1 LLEQRVQS
9 TFLIEAKPEVVWDIL
24 TDPNYIPKLYPDM
37 LNIVVDPPGRAT
49 VGQYRTLSGRAGKR
63 LIEFKTKVAELVP
76 MQRFVIAGRR
86 GGAFESFSEVIE
98 LEEVKK
104 GTMVGAL
111 FLFKLSVGYF
121 GPGFDLL
128 ALEKAAR
135 FNEEMHVKNLK
146 ELSEL
151 KHLGPRS

>member
-1 LLEQRVQS
+1 M
-9 TFLIEAKPEVVWDIL
+9 FLAEARPEAVWDVL
-24 TDPNYIPKLYPDM
+24 TDPNYIPKLYPDL
-37 LNIVVDPPGRAT
+37 LNIVVDPPGRAR
-49 VGQYRTLSGRAGKR
+49 VGQYRTLNGRVGKR

-76 MQRFVIAGRR
+76 LQRFVIAGRR

-98 LEEVKK
+98 LEGVKE

-111 FLFKLSVGYF
+111 FLFKVSDAYF

-135 FNEEMHVKNLK
+135 LNQEMYVKNLK

-151 KHLGPRS
+151 KPVGSRS